1 MLWPHSMSWD
11 RFTLPNMV
19 STTLNKIH
27 PEGLIYSGVCLIPV
41 EEHFSSTTI
50 QATKQSKYKLWGM
63 TLGFTIECLKI
74 PGLWLLDFL
83 LQSEFYQVWIYLEA
97 FMLRKERLMNY
108 VFPNSKL

>member
-19 STTLNKIH
+19 STTLNKIY
-27 PEGLIYSGVCLIPV
+27 PEGIIFPGVCLIPV

-50 QATKQSKYKLWGM
+50 QETKHSKYKLWGM
-63 TLGFTIECLKI
+63 TLGFTIECLNI
-74 PGLWLLDFL
+74 PGPCYFL
-83 LQSEFYQVWIYLEA
+83 LQSTIWFYLEA
-97 FMLRKERLMNY
+97 FMLKKERLTNY